1 MSILRTSIPYAAAI
15 TTGSILGFVHPV
27 DGGGCNGGGGGSTIE
42 IHVDTPC
49 CWNPSSANT
58 NDILIQSVTWDDGT
72 THDDFILAA
81 AVSDVQYEG
90 PTNRLRVI
98 TGHDSTVGEPGVF
111 HAEDE
116 DGDGTSISET
126 DLDLFANRILNAWNH
141 ENINAYI
148 HRRSK
153 KFFSCTVEFEETIW
167 DNAIESDDVGELLV
181 FEISGNSWIQ
191 IEALDEAGEILGAPL
206 VVGNYKKISP
216 YPLYTKKYN
225 NTGDPV
231 NGEYEIRAIGVDLSD
246 LGVTQARI
254 IRFRTPENP
263 PGMGDIKAS
272 IRVIGVKTATLPTA
286 AMVFD

>member
-1 MSILRTSIPYAAAI
+1 MGL
-15 TTGSILGFVHPV
+15 GCILGLGQPL
-27 DGGGCNGGGGGSTIE
+27 DAGGCNGGGGSTIE

-49 CWNPSSANT
+49 CSNPSNANT
-58 NDILIQSVTWDDGT
+58 NDILIQSVVWDDGT
-72 THDDFILAA
+72 THDQFILAA

-98 TGHDSTVGEPGVF
+98 TGHNSNVGDPGVF

-116 DGDGTSISET
+116 DGDGTTISET

-153 KFFSCTVEFEETIW
+153 KFFSCTVEFEETLW
-167 DNAIESDDVGELLV
+167 DNDTGSDDIGELII

-191 IEALDEAGEILGAPL
+191 VEVLDEAGLVIGTPL
-206 VVGNYKKISP
+206 VVGNYRKVAP

-225 NTGDPV
+225 NCGSPM
-231 NGEYEIRAIGVDLSD
+231 NGQYEIRAIGVDLSD
-246 LGVTQARI
+246 LGVTQART
-254 IRFRTPENP
+254 IRFRSPDTP
-263 PGMGDIKAS
+263 PGSGDIKAS
-272 IRVIGVKTATLPTA
+272 IRVVGVKTSTLPTS

>member
-1 MSILRTSIPYAAAI
+1 MGFLRTTTPFAAAAAI
-15 TTGSILGFVHPV
+15 GGILGFVHPV

-90 PTNRLRVI
+90 PTDRLRVI

-126 DLDLFANRILNAWNH
+126 DLDLFADRILNAWNH

-167 DNAIESDDVGELLV
+167 DNAIGSDDVGELLV
-181 FEISGNSWIQ
+181 FETLGQQLDTDRGARRSRGDTRCTTCRRELQENLSLSALHEEIQ
-191 IEALDEAGEILGAPL
+191 QHRRSCE
-206 VVGNYKKISP
+206 
-216 YPLYTKKYN
+216 
-225 NTGDPV
+225 
-231 NGEYEIRAIGVDLSD
+231 R
-246 LGVTQARI
+246 
-254 IRFRTPENP
+254 
-263 PGMGDIKAS
+263 
-272 IRVIGVKTATLPTA
+272 
-286 AMVFD
+286 